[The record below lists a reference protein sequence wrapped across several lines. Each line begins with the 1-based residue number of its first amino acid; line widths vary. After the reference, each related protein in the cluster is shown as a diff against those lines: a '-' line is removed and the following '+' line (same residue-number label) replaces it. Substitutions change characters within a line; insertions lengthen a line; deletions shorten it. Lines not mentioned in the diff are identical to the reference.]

1 MTTDTER
8 ARQSHQSLPPALVG
22 GALLVSLG
30 CVLVA
35 AATSGSTGV
44 WGSLV
49 GAALVFAFFGA
60 SLVVLG
66 ATRTAEPAVALLV
79 ALALYTAKVVAL
91 ALVFVLL
98 QGAGLLGEPLHRGAL
113 ALTIIVCTL
122 AWTALQVAVA
132 VRARVPLY
140 DVGTRS

>member
-1 MTTDTER
+1 MTTDAKQ
-8 ARQSHQSLPPALVG
+8 ARQSHRRLPPALLAGV
-22 GALLVSLG
+22 LLVSFG
-30 CVLVA
+30 CVVIA
-35 AATSGSTGV
+35 AATSGSTGL

-79 ALALYTAKVVAL
+79 ALVLYTAKVVAL
-91 ALVFVLL
+91 ALIFVLL

-122 AWTALQVAVA
+122 AWTALQLAVA